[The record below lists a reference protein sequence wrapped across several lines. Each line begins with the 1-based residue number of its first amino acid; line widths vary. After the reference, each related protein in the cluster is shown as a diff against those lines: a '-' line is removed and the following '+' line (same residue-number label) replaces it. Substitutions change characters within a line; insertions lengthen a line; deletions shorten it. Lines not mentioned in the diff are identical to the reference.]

1 MPEPPVT
8 LSAEVA
14 PAAIDGGV
22 ATAVMV
28 CVASTVTVTSAEAA
42 EYVASAALVA
52 VTTHGPAVDDA
63 VRVAL
68 LTVQLPDLIL

>member
-1 MPEPPVT
+1 
-8 LSAEVA
+8 
-14 PAAIDGGV
+14 
-22 ATAVMV
+22 MV

-52 VTTHGPAVDDA
+52 VTTHGPVVDDA
-63 VRVAL
+63 VRVAP